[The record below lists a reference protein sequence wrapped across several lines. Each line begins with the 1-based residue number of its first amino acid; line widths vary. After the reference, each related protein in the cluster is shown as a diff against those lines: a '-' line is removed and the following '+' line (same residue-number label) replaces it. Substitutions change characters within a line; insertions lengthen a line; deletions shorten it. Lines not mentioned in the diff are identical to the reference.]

1 MARKKSPVWDTLT
14 CLRVSLWN
22 APGASGQRWNKQGEV
37 LDLKI
42 IIRIIIK
49 GNSTK
54 PHQAPWKPPPLSQR
68 PENRTV
74 LSSDFLRTALQEST
88 DCTSL
93 SDQEQPPWTEAAL
106 FKEDALG
113 FAARNTAGSAEN
125 LTSTL
130 TSLPIEH
137 SRTHRVHGPGPS
149 PAHLPPLL
157 SSHPLSLLVS

>member
-1 MARKKSPVWDTLT
+1 M
-14 CLRVSLWN
+14 
-22 APGASGQRWNKQGEV
+22 

-49 GNSTK
+49 GNLTK
-54 PHQAPWKPPPLSQR
+54 PHQAPRKPPPLSQR
-68 PENRTV
+68 QENRTV
-74 LSSDFLRTALQEST
+74 VSSDFLRPALQEST

-113 FAARNTAGSAEN
+113 SAARNTAGSAEN
-125 LTSTL
+125 LTARWIQIGPTL

-137 SRTHRVHGPGPS
+137 SRTHHVHGPGPS

>member
-1 MARKKSPVWDTLT
+1 MV
-14 CLRVSLWN
+14 
-22 APGASGQRWNKQGEV
+22 
-37 LDLKI
+37 
-42 IIRIIIK
+42 
-49 GNSTK
+49 
-54 PHQAPWKPPPLSQR
+54 
-68 PENRTV
+68 
-74 LSSDFLRTALQEST
+74 SSDFLRTALQEST

-93 SDQEQPPWTEAAL
+93 SDQEQPAWTEAAL

-125 LTSTL
+125 LTARWIQIGPTL